1 MSRGIAR
8 AELVKL
14 AVVAA
19 ALLAWMA
26 FIFYMSAKTGGA
38 SGGMSESVAAW
49 LAQLLCPDWADMPAD
64 ARAELLARMSLP
76 VRKGAHITE
85 YAILAA
91 LAFTAFSQ
99 ARFVRRAGVGAGGA
113 MDASDVV
120 CEGVGA
126 SADESVERGAGA
138 GAGAGA
144 GEDAGAGGEDGGAG
158 AGTGAGAGEDAGASR
173 AIFFIALAAFAFSTL
188 YAASDEF
195 HQLFVPGRA
204 GLFTDVAIDSCGA
217 ALGSALAALVAWRR
231 RACRIRRREGKRR
244 P

>member
-1 MSRGIAR
+1 MGRGIAR

-14 AVVAA
+14 AVATA

-49 LAQLLCPDWADMPAD
+49 LAQLFRPDWTDMPAD

-99 ARFVRRAGVGAGGA
+99 ARAVRRAGAGARRA
-113 MDASDVV
+113 MDASGIV
-120 CEGVGA
+120 CEGVGT
-126 SADESVERGAGA
+126 SAEEDVERGAGA
-138 GAGAGA
+138 GTSASANTGA
-144 GEDAGAGGEDGGAG
+144 GEDAGAG
-158 AGTGAGAGEDAGASR
+158 R
-173 AIFFIALAAFAFSTL
+173 AILLTALAAFAFSAL

-217 ALGSALAALVAWRR
+217 ALGSVLAALVAWRC
-231 RACRIRRREGKRR
+231 RACRTKRREGKRC

>member
-1 MSRGIAR
+1 MGRGIAR

-14 AVVAA
+14 AFAAA

-91 LAFTAFSQ
+91 LAFTTFSQ
-99 ARFVRRAGVGAGGA
+99 ARFVRHAGMGAGRA

-144 GEDAGAGGEDGGAG
+144 GEDGGAG

-173 AIFFIALAAFAFSTL
+173 AILLTALAAFAFSAL

-204 GLFTDVAIDSCGA
+204 GLFSDVAIDSCGA

-231 RACRIRRREGKRR
+231 CACRIRRREGKRR